1 MQCPILF
8 TYWRQYFS
16 LWRQHWRTFHF
27 IKTAW
32 FSVAYS
38 TVRVCERWRWTFWT
52 PCRPKRDCFADCSLD
67 LTLIVFFWKIAFLVC
82 CWKQIIISWSRD
94 WTHLQFSTQCSNGCQ
109 CVLCNFQWFLFS
121 IMSATFF
128 GTHCIVQVPSR
139 YKKMSIDW
147 FYALT
152 VVRRAYFR
160 LQRCTMRTLTCGRI
174 AVDCFVTLLV
184 GWSLVGHIRELWL
197 NGEPN
202 AYSYYWTMAP
212 ISTPLAWQLTLDL
225 DHTFGNHCDSAL
237 WQFKFGRCMNH
248 GKY

>member
-67 LTLIVFFWKIAFLVC
+67 LTLVVFFWKIAFLVC
-82 CWKQIIISWSRD
+82 CWKQIIISWSRN

-152 VVRRAYFR
+152 VVRRALFPIATVYHAYADLRTDCSR
-160 LQRCTMRTLTCGRI
+160 LFCDVVGWL
-174 AVDCFVTLLV
+174 VV
-184 GWSLVGHIRELWL
+184 GWSHSWIVAKRWAECL
-197 NGEPN
+197 
-202 AYSYYWTMAP
+202 
-212 ISTPLAWQLTLDL
+212 
-225 DHTFGNHCDSAL
+225 
-237 WQFKFGRCMNH
+237 
-248 GKY
+248 